1 MNTKQINHWLTF
13 AANIGV
19 ILGILLLV
27 FELQQNRDL
36 MKAQIRTE
44 ISNGIY
50 DLFTLTAANP
60 QLADLLYRADNG
72 EKLTPAEHFQY
83 KSRTKAMFRYFE
95 NVNYQYRQG
104 LYEESEYEKQ
114 KAAWKNFLNSSKIA
128 VSIWCD
134 YRTTV
139 SDGLMSEVDSLLD
152 KNKCMP

>member
-1 MNTKQINHWLTF
+1 MNTNKITHWLTF

-36 MKAQIRTE
+36 MKAQMRTE

-50 DLFTLTAANP
+50 DLFTLTAVNP
-60 QLADLLYRADNG
+60 QLADLLYRAEKG

-83 KSRTKAMFRYFE
+83 MSRTKAMFRYFE

-104 LYEESEYEKQ
+104 LYEESEYDKQ
-114 KAAWKNFLNSSKIA
+114 KTAWKN
-128 VSIWCD
+128 
-134 YRTTV
+134 Y
-139 SDGLMSEVDSLLD
+139 
-152 KNKCMP
+152 

>member
-1 MNTKQINHWLTF
+1 MNTNKITHWLTF

-36 MKAQIRTE
+36 MKAQMRTE

-50 DLFTLTAANP
+50 DLFTLTAVNP
-60 QLADLLYRADNG
+60 QLADLLYRAEKG

-83 KSRTKAMFRYFE
+83 MSRTKAMFRYFE

-104 LYEESEYEKQ
+104 LYEESEYDKQ
-114 KAAWKNFLNSSKIA
+114 KAAWKNYLNNSKIA

-134 YRTTV
+134 YRTSV
-139 SDGLMSEVDSLLD
+139 SDGLMSEIDSLLD
-152 KNKCMP
+152 KNKCIP

>member
-1 MNTKQINHWLTF
+1 MNTHKINNWLTF

-50 DLFTLTAANP
+50 DLFTLTAVNP
-60 QLADLLYRADNG
+60 QLADVLSRANNG
-72 EKLTPAEHFQY
+72 ETLTPAEHLQFT
-83 KSRTKAMFRYFE
+83 SRTKAMFRYFE

-104 LYEESEYEKQ
+104 LYEKSEYDKQ
-114 KAAWKNFLNSSKIA
+114 KAAWKNYLNNSKIA

-134 YRTTV
+134 YRTSV
-139 SDGLMSEVDSLLD
+139 SDGLMSEIDSLLD
-152 KNKCMP
+152 KKKCTP

>member
-1 MNTKQINHWLTF
+1 MNTKQINQWLTF

-19 ILGILLLV
+19 IFGILLLV

-44 ISNGIY
+44 ISKGIF
-50 DLFTLTAANP
+50 DLFTLTAENP
-60 QLADLLYRADNG
+60 QLADLLYRADKG

-83 KSRTKAMFRYFE
+83 TSRTRAMFRYFE

-104 LYEESEYEKQ
+104 LYEKTEYEKQ
-114 KAAWKNFLNSSKIA
+114 TKAWQKYLNNSKIA

-134 YRTTV
+134 YRATV
-139 SDGLMSEVDSLLD
+139 SEGLMLEIDSLLIS
-152 KNKCMP
+152 KKCSP